1 MYRVT
6 DMGSGIYAAPF
17 NDLRAERESIEGL
30 LEAGDHVLLVNDLQE
45 AADVFGVEVHE
56 IIVVEPE

>member
-6 DMGSGIYAAPF
+6 DMRSGIYAAEF
-17 NDLRAERESIEGL
+17 RSVRLEADNLEGL
-30 LEAGDHVLLVNDLQE
+30 LEAGDHVLLVNDLEQ
-45 AADVFGVEVHE
+45 AADVFGVDVSE